1 MEINL
6 FSELQTM
13 RENFNADCNKK
24 IKLPKIDWLKVDL
37 LGDIYKSAD
46 ILLEKGNVYYSA
58 IIQANKILF
67 KRFPC
72 WDCPMEIIYSTE
84 DFINENPYFLHET
97 AHYIYSF
104 KNGEAPPPIKAIV
117 DSISDEYQRN
127 FNVPVVMKDL
137 LEQDD
142 DDFIERVRKSV
153 LYCNTVMVFRKYIPK
168 KTIKGNIVP
177 IIAAPYECRSIMVL
191 PEKYWTDNFIKNF
204 WI

>member
-13 RENFNADCNKK
+13 RENFKADLNKK

-46 ILLEKGNVYYSA
+46 VLLKKGNVYYSA
-58 IIQANKILF
+58 IIQANKLLF

-72 WDCPMEIIYSTE
+72 WDCPMEIIYSTD
-84 DFINENPYFLHET
+84 DFINENPYLLHET

-104 KNGEAPPPIKAIV
+104 KNSTEAPPPIKVIV

-127 FNVPVVMKDL
+127 FNVPVVMKDIF
-137 LEQDD
+137 ESDQDE
-142 DDFIERVRKSV
+142 INKAI

-168 KTIKGNIVP
+168 KTLKGNIVP
-177 IIAAPYECRSIMVL
+177 IIAAHYECRSIIIL
-191 PEKYWTDNFIKNF
+191 PEKYWTDNFI
-204 WI
+204 